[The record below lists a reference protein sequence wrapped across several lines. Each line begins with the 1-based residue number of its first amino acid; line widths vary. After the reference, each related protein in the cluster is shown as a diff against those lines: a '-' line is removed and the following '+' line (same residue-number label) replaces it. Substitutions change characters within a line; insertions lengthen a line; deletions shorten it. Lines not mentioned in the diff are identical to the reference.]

1 MPRRK
6 QSLVTLAN
14 EAVSFSQAAVWSGI
28 TPGGRAKVRCP
39 FGHEHDDG
47 GTEPAL
53 RVYDTHGFC
62 FAEQKRFT
70 AVSLLAAVWE
80 VDPEDAAAE
89 ALRRAGVKPADYA
102 HLWEQV
108 QQCTAPDR
116 DAMEQA
122 LKLWCR
128 MSFPGWSECQYEPL
142 VSEKLSRCLGLLHLC
157 HSELDCRTWLKAAK
171 SIMRTCLSS
180 AKP

>member
-1 MPRRK
+1 MPCK
-6 QSLVTLAN
+6 KSLVSLAN
-14 EAVSFSQAAVWSGI
+14 EAVSFSQAAVWAGI
-28 TPGGRAKVRCP
+28 SPGGRAKVRCP
-39 FGHEHDDG
+39 FGHEHADG
-47 GTEPAL
+47 GAEPAL

-70 AVSLLAAVWE
+70 VVSLLAAIWE

-102 HLWEQV
+102 HLWVQV
-108 QQCTAPDR
+108 NDQTSVPDR
-116 DAMEQA
+116 DALEQA

-128 MSFPGWSECQYEPL
+128 TSCPDWSERQYDKL

-157 HSELDCRTWLKAAK
+157 HSGQDCRTWLSVSKTM
-171 SIMRTCLSS
+171 MRPYLSS
-180 AKP
+180 AKQ